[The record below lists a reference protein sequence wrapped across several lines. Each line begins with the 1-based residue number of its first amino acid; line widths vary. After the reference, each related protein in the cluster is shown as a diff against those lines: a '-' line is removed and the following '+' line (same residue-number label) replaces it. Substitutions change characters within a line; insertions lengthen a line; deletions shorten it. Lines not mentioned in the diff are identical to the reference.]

1 MSAWYFL
8 LGFAAIFDLSAG
20 HPIDPRESL
29 GSAGAEIISLTL
41 VGVAF
46 LLITIFSIV
55 LCACCRERNDGFKE
69 FSNPGSV
76 SNVGFTNALATEVA
90 IFPPP
95 GADVSSSLHEPI
107 LLPPVGHA
115 PSKPAAFSSAVP
127 DVSDWFVDANTN
139 FPRQQLFYQ
148 KEIGKGWFGKVV
160 EGEARGAKVIVR
172 ILREDA
178 TPEEKAYFLH
188 EAKPYRDLRHKNV
201 CRLFGRC
208 LEIDPYLLLFELQNN
223 DLKNFL
229 VVNSG
234 SRRAITEQGI
244 SLKLMTDV
252 CEGLKFM
259 NDNGFIH
266 TDLAARNCLVTSDLT
281 VKIGDYGTSIDIYKN
296 EYYIA
301 GDVAVP
307 IRWCAPETLHCTP
320 TTIET
325 KQVTTQA
332 NVWSAAVLLWEI
344 AEFGRL
350 PYDNLSDDQVIVRVF
365 GDEEYRLLEPDCP
378 FGQYLYNIMQI
389 CWRSSETRA
398 TIEQVLSMLRY
409 LKTNPFQESDFEAR
423 WKKLKPNTVP
433 VVDNHTP
440 IHSPRHTELAQ
451 RPRLPNKS
459 EFDSGVDLEIKPTD
473 ENQDSCKTSSPMTI
487 SPQLSV
493 TSEEIFQ
500 TSQKKSPSLTN
511 LQGSF
516 EDLTQFDSWLQ
527 GVEQKTEEDRKFVRN
542 ISEAIK
548 NLDET
553 LALEKTSS
561 SSADSSI
568 EGPKK
573 PLLDFKLG
581 PLAGERKSESSS
593 DTEEETWRH
602 RVERG
607 EFTEKVKEKSKS
619 VTDLMVLTHID
630 SEESENDSLPSLT
643 KQYSLKR
650 SGPKGTT
657 YTSIGFGSEG
667 NIRNAVLSEELQ
679 EKLKSFTIWKPETS
693 FLGTASSRTPES
705 PGTSKNSPE
714 QDPFLGKS
722 FSEASHPLLESSP
735 SDVKLF
741 LENEVLAASRD
752 VETEVEI
759 ENEEKKSFLVEAA
772 SENNNSQQQVIQIR
786 GSTASV
792 CAESEVE
799 EIVHKVCENV
809 NSTHESV
816 HKEDVKVNSSS
827 EHDSHQA
834 QLPEAALSSFI
845 SIESQSP
852 VLSSSHPDNCVPK
865 IVITES
871 ELFCPEAEPE
881 INEETQHLVE
891 VKPRKFVFVCRDDDV
906 DDFSDK
912 SDFFQNS
919 ALECK
924 ADEVVEEAV
933 EESSVILGSCEEHTL
948 DFFKGLKTTFSPV
961 DYSDDEDKDWP
972 PSPSSAN
979 DECLEDEHTS
989 ESTVVAL
996 RGLSDKSTLDELSGL
1011 SVHHSCDDNTET
1023 FESSPTNSD
1032 TYFLLNTSSDPST
1045 DVQPKTTEN
1054 HVVNDKPV
1062 HSDMT
1067 SPVKIDSP
1075 TDEIPPSTLITDF
1088 STEINEHHNES
1099 LKDSGCELL
1108 VNGKVDSL
1116 SSSELAKQ
1124 ELTTD
1129 DSYSE
1134 LNSSSSHD
1142 SPVYTRE
1149 VTKSSVSNNLE
1160 VNPSLILKKTHVTIP
1175 GKSTSNKVS
1184 KSKSLES
1191 VLCAKGDLDAFKPL
1205 GVVREAIP
1213 VFSMVEM
1220 VTEDVFPNN
1229 SSFDSYFSVDSGHSS
1244 DRCMGPDR
1252 TADQDKQMNDLKN
1265 RLEDVMKCN
1274 DDYQLRNSED
1284 EYGGKLLTP
1293 DDERSSDSGF
1303 RDKGSL
1309 SESVED
1315 TCDEKY
1321 NLEDIDAELD
1331 DYGLKTVEK
1340 EEIKYYNNI
1349 DFTPEAEPVKL
1360 SNHSMDG
1367 WFLHSKADEGAG
1379 MKESGWV
1386 SLSTED
1392 DVRQVV
1398 TLDDEFVAAIRSELA
1413 EKLPCAQYPQKV
1425 EEEPVPEQ
1433 EIIEPV
1439 VQFTYPA
1446 QLSPILEEQESNQSS
1461 LVLDDMSPILLL
1473 PPPEINIDAFRED
1486 IIKALEADES
1496 PDNDSLI
1503 LQDLED
1509 GGELGFS
1516 SDKFAGDDDVLLI
1529 DTETNE
1535 ATIVESPKPQSHLAF
1550 VLTRKTPENF
1560 KDDDSTGINSET
1572 YIISPAETYV
1582 VSPDNHPLT
1591 PDISLGSNT
1600 LSSPENCNMS
1610 GMYMSP
1616 CSIRSDLFDSGP
1628 PSLPFDLGQSLEEVE
1643 DICVGKSNNEAAE
1656 IVQDLIDAGI
1666 VNRGDVM
1673 VDDLSVKEDDI
1684 SNSSTIEPVYTNDEV
1699 VEEPHPIATDLVDI
1713 ESEYEVDENL
1723 ASKVDV
1729 PQSKDTTDSIPH
1741 DPVDQDSSPAHTS
1754 MTKPASATSPVTEG
1768 PPVIVVE
1775 EESPKHKKAEL
1786 EIDLLLGK
1794 SEGTDVVDMVEN
1806 KTHTEENKQDQNI
1819 WLKQLLLSTSDSGS
1833 KESVSEEVIAKQGW
1847 PTNDELL
1854 SPSASEDKPISLKPS
1869 LNSTLALMSPD
1880 LSSTDSKSHSLL
1892 SSFSSTPTYED
1903 TKLFVDG
1910 IKERTP
1916 TSLSIGTSTMP
1927 APMPSPE
1934 DAEKGWRP
1942 TICQLMELT
1951 DQAEGEE
1958 MTTSFIEPDENGIY
1972 TPDWDSDTSDEQSSS
1987 SGEFVWKLQEPIK
2000 MERIDEE
2007 EEDNQE
2013 GSESEDDSS
2022 SEGSGTEFV
2031 PSTWNAM
2038 ATPSKSSIKSPDNS
2052 ATKSEHKRVI
2062 FKKEKYQCI
2071 YEYPREPSD
2080 DEESPDPWQTPN
2092 SSVFDYSTFADWELG
2107 DVEPAATTAEGD
2119 NSDNEDQKK
2128 PKKPQDYDFYRLNY
2142 NMGPHLIT
2150 EDGEFFI
2157 SSSSRAFEWS
2167 EGDSNEFF
2175 PGRVTDDMEFVPG
2188 AAELTPLSLGEL
2200 RHTKDS
2206 LRLELPVI
2214 SRNPDKAEASFLDSG
2229 IDTAS
2234 PPQEK
2239 Q

>member
-1 MSAWYFL
+1 M
-8 LGFAAIFDLSAG
+8 D
-20 HPIDPRESL
+20 
-29 GSAGAEIISLTL
+29 
-41 VGVAF
+41 
-46 LLITIFSIV
+46 
-55 LCACCRERNDGFKE
+55 
-69 FSNPGSV
+69 
-76 SNVGFTNALATEVA
+76 
-90 IFPPP
+90 
-95 GADVSSSLHEPI
+95 
-107 LLPPVGHA
+107 
-115 PSKPAAFSSAVP
+115 
-127 DVSDWFVDANTN
+127 
-139 FPRQQLFYQ
+139 
-148 KEIGKGWFGKVV
+148 
-160 EGEARGAKVIVR
+160 
-172 ILREDA
+172 
-178 TPEEKAYFLH
+178 
-188 EAKPYRDLRHKNV
+188 
-201 CRLFGRC
+201 
-208 LEIDPYLLLFELQNN
+208 
-223 DLKNFL
+223 
-229 VVNSG
+229 
-234 SRRAITEQGI
+234 
-244 SLKLMTDV
+244 
-252 CEGLKFM
+252 
-259 NDNGFIH
+259 
-266 TDLAARNCLVTSDLT
+266 
-281 VKIGDYGTSIDIYKN
+281 
-296 EYYIA
+296 
-301 GDVAVP
+301 
-307 IRWCAPETLHCTP
+307 
-320 TTIET
+320 
-325 KQVTTQA
+325 
-332 NVWSAAVLLWEI
+332 
-344 AEFGRL
+344 
-350 PYDNLSDDQVIVRVF
+350 
-365 GDEEYRLLEPDCP
+365 
-378 FGQYLYNIMQI
+378 
-389 CWRSSETRA
+389 
-398 TIEQVLSMLRY
+398 
-409 LKTNPFQESDFEAR
+409 
-423 WKKLKPNTVP
+423 
-433 VVDNHTP
+433 
-440 IHSPRHTELAQ
+440 
-451 RPRLPNKS
+451 
-459 EFDSGVDLEIKPTD
+459 
-473 ENQDSCKTSSPMTI
+473 
-487 SPQLSV
+487 
-493 TSEEIFQ
+493 
-500 TSQKKSPSLTN
+500 
-511 LQGSF
+511 
-516 EDLTQFDSWLQ
+516 
-527 GVEQKTEEDRKFVRN
+527 
-542 ISEAIK
+542 
-548 NLDET
+548 
-553 LALEKTSS
+553 
-561 SSADSSI
+561 
-568 EGPKK
+568 
-573 PLLDFKLG
+573 
-581 PLAGERKSESSS
+581 
-593 DTEEETWRH
+593 
-602 RVERG
+602 
-607 EFTEKVKEKSKS
+607 
-619 VTDLMVLTHID
+619 
-630 SEESENDSLPSLT
+630 
-643 KQYSLKR
+643 
-650 SGPKGTT
+650 
-657 YTSIGFGSEG
+657 
-667 NIRNAVLSEELQ
+667 
-679 EKLKSFTIWKPETS
+679 
-693 FLGTASSRTPES
+693 
-705 PGTSKNSPE
+705 
-714 QDPFLGKS
+714 
-722 FSEASHPLLESSP
+722 SSP
-735 SDVKLF
+735 SHVKLF

-752 VETEVEI
+752 VETEVE
-759 ENEEKKSFLVEAA
+759 NEEKKSFLVEAA
-772 SENNNSQQQVIQIR
+772 SENHNSPQQVIQK
-786 GSTASV
+786 GENTASV
-792 CAESEVE
+792 SAESETK
-799 EIVHKVCENV
+799 EIVHKVCESV
-809 NSTHESV
+809 NSNVESV
-816 HKEDVKVNSSS
+816 HKDVKVNSLS
-827 EHDSHQA
+827 DRDQA

-845 SIESQSP
+845 SVESQSP
-852 VLSSSHPDNCVPK
+852 VISSSHPDNCVPK
-865 IVITES
+865 IIITES
-871 ELFCPEAEPE
+871 ELLSPEAEPE

-891 VKPRKFVFVCRDDDV
+891 VKPRKFVFVCRDEEVDDV
-906 DDFSDK
+906 CKK
-912 SDFFQNS
+912 SDFIQNIL
-919 ALECK
+919 LECK
-924 ADEVVEEAV
+924 IDDLVEENA

-996 RGLSDKSTLDELSGL
+996 RGLSDKSTLDELSAL
-1011 SVHHSCDDNTET
+1011 SVLHSCDDNTET

-1032 TYFLLNTSSDPST
+1032 TYFLLNTASDPNS
-1045 DVQPKTTEN
+1045 DVQPKTAEL
-1054 HVVNDKPV
+1054 VVSEKPV
-1062 HSDMT
+1062 HSEVA
-1067 SPVKIDSP
+1067 SPIKIDSP
-1075 TDEIPPSTLITDF
+1075 TDEMPPSTLITDF
-1088 STEINEHHNES
+1088 SSEVNENHNES

-1160 VNPSLILKKTHVTIP
+1160 VNPSLILKKSHVTMP
-1175 GKSTSNKVS
+1175 GKPSNNKVS

-1205 GVVREAIP
+1205 GVAREAIP

-1220 VTEDVFPNN
+1220 TTDDVFPNN

-1252 TADQDKQMNDLKN
+1252 NADQDKQMNDLKN

-1331 DYGLKTVEK
+1331 DFGLKTVEK

-1349 DFTPEAEPVKL
+1349 DFTPEAEPAN
-1360 SNHSMDG
+1360 SSGMEG
-1367 WFLHSKADEGAG
+1367 WFLHSKDEGADL
-1379 MKESGWV
+1379 KDSGWV

-1398 TLDDEFVAAIRSELA
+1398 TLDDEFVAAIRTELA
-1413 EKLPCAQYPQKV
+1413 EKLPCAQHPHKV

-1473 PPPEINIDAFRED
+1473 PPPEISIDAFREN
-1486 IIKALEADES
+1486 IMKALQADES
-1496 PDNDSLI
+1496 LDDKDSLT
-1503 LQDLED
+1503 LED
-1509 GGELGFS
+1509 GSELGFS

-1550 VLTRKTPENF
+1550 VLPRKSTENL

-1572 YIISPAETYV
+1572 YLVSPAETYV
-1582 VSPDNHPLT
+1582 VSPGDNHPLT

-1628 PSLPFDLGQSLEEVE
+1628 PSLPFDLGQSLDEVE
-1643 DICVGKSNNEAAE
+1643 DICVGKPNNEAAE

-1684 SNSSTIEPVYTNDEV
+1684 SNSSTIEPVYTNDDV
-1699 VEEPHPIATDLVDI
+1699 VEEPHPIATDLVEI
-1713 ESEYEVDENL
+1713 ESEYVVEENL
-1723 ASKVDV
+1723 APKVNL
-1729 PQSKDTTDSIPH
+1729 PQSKDATDTLPQ
-1741 DPVDQDSSPAHTS
+1741 DPVDSSPAHS
-1754 MTKPASATSPVTEG
+1754 SNTKSAPATSSVAEG

-1786 EIDLLLGK
+1786 EIDLLLEK
-1794 SEGTDVVDMVEN
+1794 SDGPEVVGRAEN
-1806 KTHTEENKQDQNI
+1806 ETHTEETKRDPNV
-1819 WLKQLLLSTSDSGS
+1819 WLMQLLLSTSDSGN
-1833 KESVSEEVIAKQGW
+1833 KESAGEEVIAKQGW
-1847 PTNDELL
+1847 PSNDELL

-1892 SSFSSTPTYED
+1892 SSFSSTPTFED

-1916 TSLSIGTSTMP
+1916 TTLSIGTSAMA

-1987 SGEFVWKLQEPIK
+1987 SGEFVWKLQEPSK

-2007 EEDNQE
+2007 EEDNHE
-2013 GSESEDDSS
+2013 GSESEDDSA

-2038 ATPSKSSIKSPDNS
+2038 ATPTKSSIKSPASS
-2052 ATKSEHKRVI
+2052 ATKSEGKRVI

-2080 DEESPDPWQTPN
+2080 DEDSPDPWQTPN

-2107 DVEPAATTAEGD
+2107 DIEPVTTTAEGD
-2119 NSDNEDQKK
+2119 SSDNEDQKK

-2157 SSSSRAFEWS
+2157 SSSNRAFEWS
-2167 EGDSNEFF
+2167 EGDSSEFF

-2188 AAELTPLSLGEL
+2188 AAELTPLNLGEL

-2234 PPQEK
+2234 PPLEK